1 MFKRPRKLPSP
12 ATVIASLALLVAL
25 TGTSVAAIS
34 QIPRNS
40 VGSAQLKANSVTN
53 AKLASNS
60 VRSAEVRNGS
70 LLRADFRP
78 GQIPVGPVGPQGP
91 AGLPG
96 VAAREQVSIET
107 PLSSTSP
114 KNITATCPAGKKAL
128 GGGIEL
134 GGAGRNRVTPTENK
148 PAGDSAWEGEAFEAV
163 ATNATWKLVVHVIC
177 ATVS

>member
-1 MFKRPRKLPSP
+1 MLERTRKLPSP
-12 ATVIASLALLVAL
+12 ATVIASIALLVAL
-25 TGTSVAAIS
+25 SGTSVAAIS

-53 AKLASNS
+53 AKLASNA

-91 AGLPG
+91 AGPPG
-96 VAAREQVSIET
+96 ISAREQVSIET
-107 PLSSTSP
+107 PLSSTSS

-128 GGGIEL
+128 GGGVEL
-134 GGAGRNRVTPTENK
+134 GGTGRNRVTPTENK
-148 PAGDSAWEGEAFEAV
+148 PAGDNAWEGEAFEAV

>member
-53 AKLASNS
+53 AKLASNA

-78 GQIPVGPVGPQGP
+78 GQIPVGPAGPQGP
-91 AGLPG
+91 AGPPG
-96 VAAREQVSIET
+96 ISAREQVSIET
-107 PLSSTSP
+107 PLASTSP

-148 PAGDSAWEGEAFEAV
+148 PAGDNAWEGEAFEAV

-177 ATVS
+177 ATVT

>member
-1 MFKRPRKLPSP
+1 MSKRLRTLPSP
-12 ATVIASLALLVAL
+12 AIVIASLALLVAL

-70 LLRADFRP
+70 LLRADFGP
-78 GQIPVGPVGPQGP
+78 GQIPAGPVGPQGP
-91 AGLPG
+91 PGLS
-96 VAAREQVSIET
+96 AREQVSIET

-148 PAGDSAWEGEAFEAV
+148 PAGDNAWEGEAFEVV
-163 ATNATWKLVVHVIC
+163 ATNATWKLIVHVIC
-177 ATVS
+177 ATVT

>member
-1 MFKRPRKLPSP
+1 MSKRLHRLPSP
-12 ATVIASLALLVAL
+12 AIVLASLALLVAL

-53 AKLASNS
+53 VKLASNS

-78 GQIPVGPVGPQGP
+78 GQIPAGPIGPQGP
-91 AGLPG
+91 PG
-96 VAAREQVSIET
+96 PSGISAREQVSIET

-148 PAGDSAWEGEAFEAV
+148 PAGDNAWEGEAFEVV

-177 ATVS
+177 ATVT